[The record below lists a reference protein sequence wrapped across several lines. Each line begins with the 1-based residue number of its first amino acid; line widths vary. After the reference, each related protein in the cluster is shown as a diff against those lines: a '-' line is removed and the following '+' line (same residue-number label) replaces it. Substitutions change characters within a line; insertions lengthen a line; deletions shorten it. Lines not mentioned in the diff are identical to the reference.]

1 MPHQGPKGDLW
12 GAYAA
17 YVMMVLVNFF
27 VVLSKGS
34 QGNFGKPNIVVSKLI
49 HQNEIYIT
57 SKSIK
62 NRIFDVNY
70 TLAWWQAK
78 SCAGSDLY

>member
-1 MPHQGPKGDLW
+1 MCLIVPRG
-12 GAYAA
+12 
-17 YVMMVLVNFF
+17 
-27 VVLSKGS
+27 GS